1 MGRMHEEVQDQ
12 AVTLVRG
19 DDSVD
24 ARLHWW
30 KVMEENG
37 RITYRIQLAGIGQ
50 KFDGAGPDLF
60 EALVE
65 IRRQLE
71 PAGWRIAV
79 QGARTDT
86 YPSGMARD
94 MGGGERVYVLRPRQ
108 QAKREDLVDTLEP
121 ADANLLA
128 TVDEQAKYFDSWR
141 STFPGRG

>member
-1 MGRMHEEVQDQ
+1 MARMYEEVQDQ

-19 DDSVD
+19 DDSAD
-24 ARLHWW
+24 ARLQWW
-30 KVMEENG
+30 KVMEDNG
-37 RITYRIQLAGIGQ
+37 RITYRIKLTGIGQ
-50 KFDGAGPDLF
+50 KFDGAGPDMF

-71 PAGWRIAV
+71 PTGWRIAV
-79 QGARTDT
+79 QGARMDT

-121 ADANLLA
+121 ADAHRLA
-128 TVDEQAKYFDSWR
+128 TVDEQAEYFDSWR
-141 STFPGRG
+141 STFPGGG